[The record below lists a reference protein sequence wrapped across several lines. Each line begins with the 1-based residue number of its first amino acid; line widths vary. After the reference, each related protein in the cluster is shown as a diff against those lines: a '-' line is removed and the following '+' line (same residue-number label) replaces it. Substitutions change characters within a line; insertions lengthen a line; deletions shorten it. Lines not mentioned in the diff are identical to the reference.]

1 MCNVSAALEGAFSSL
16 NQVTEVTPTAYP
28 ARGLHTVVRA
38 TKWDVG
44 LRDVC
49 VNKVFRLQLWDVLG
63 KTGSRNQFP
72 GWKFDSNSSVHPV
85 QTSSG

>member
-16 NQVTEVTPTAYP
+16 NQISEVTPRAYP

-38 TKWDVG
+38 TKRDAG

-49 VNKVFRLQLWDVLG
+49 VNKVFRLQLRDVFG
-63 KTGSRNQFP
+63 EGRIQ
-72 GWKFDSNSSVHPV
+72 GR
-85 QTSSG
+85 